1 VLFLL
6 GIGLYSISLQ
16 PFFIDFA
23 FPMHPETG
31 WLLVLVFLHLGII
44 GFYLLLIDFLETKKN
59 APKLYQYGH
68 YSIKALFIF
77 SPLCIIHNSLTSNYY
92 LTSQINLYLSLFHLT
107 YIGSYISLVLWRK
120 LDASQRFMIYGVLVF
135 ALGVIVL
142 VGSALLYKEESF
154 TYVPVISKATILLI
168 TILFLMGIN
177 QKVRQQEQE
186 KIAVL
191 EQLNKVHTEQHSLI
205 ERKVEQRTA
214 ELKSMNGKLKEQKT
228 ELMHKT
234 ASINTLMDELNH
246 RVKNNLQILY
256 SLSSLQLSRTP
267 NEKDTEVLNTI
278 RGRIKAMILVNNH
291 LNIDKEKQAVQL
303 ASLVRE
309 IKQHIQYIYDPLNN
323 IQIEVDVSEDLQFH
337 ADMSLPFG
345 LILTELF
352 TNTFKHAF
360 TPDYVHPSI
369 TLLIHLKEGRV
380 QFIYKDN
387 GKGSEKLNTDASMGI
402 SLVRN
407 LVRQLNG
414 NVVIDHHAGF
424 TYLFTF
430 PNSK

>member
-1 VLFLL
+1 
-6 GIGLYSISLQ
+6 
-16 PFFIDFA
+16 
-23 FPMHPETG
+23 
-31 WLLVLVFLHLGII
+31 
-44 GFYLLLIDFLETKKN
+44 
-59 APKLYQYGH
+59 
-68 YSIKALFIF
+68 
-77 SPLCIIHNSLTSNYY
+77 
-92 LTSQINLYLSLFHLT
+92 
-107 YIGSYISLVLWRK
+107 
-120 LDASQRFMIYGVLVF
+120 MIYGVLVF

-154 TYVPVISKATILLI
+154 TYVPDISKANILLI